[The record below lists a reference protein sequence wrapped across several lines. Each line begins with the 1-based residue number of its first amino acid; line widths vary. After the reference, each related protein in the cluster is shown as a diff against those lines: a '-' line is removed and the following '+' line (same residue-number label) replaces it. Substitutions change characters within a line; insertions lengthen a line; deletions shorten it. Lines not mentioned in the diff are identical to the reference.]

1 MKACLRLACMV
12 MFEVKRLT
20 HQEQLLRHP
29 HFSKRPLRMLV
40 KKGAETHMLK
50 ISEAALFYIEKNV
63 VFVIDRQGRKF
74 ICDRSL
80 TSMEADLDPRVFFR
94 LSRQHIV
101 NIEAIKS
108 FRSYERVKL
117 EVKLTIEGGIP
128 LLIVSQQTAPLFKKW
143 ICES

>member
-1 MKACLRLACMV
+1 MQAGLRLACRV
-12 MFEVKRLT
+12 MFEVKGMST
-20 HQEQLLRHP
+20 QEQLLRHP
-29 HFSKRPLRMLV
+29 HFSKRPQRMLV

-63 VFVIDRQGRKF
+63 VFVIDCQGKKF

-80 TSMEADLDPRVFFR
+80 TSMEADLDPRLFFR

-117 EVKLTIEGGIP
+117 EVKLTIEGSMP